1 MTDQI
6 QSGAGTTT
14 LLFTDIEGST
24 KLLQQLGDRYAL
36 VLADHHRLL
45 RASFAAHAGIELDS
59 AGDGLYYKFPSARA
73 AVAAAVDA
81 QLALI
86 AHQWPDGAQVRVR
99 MGLHTGEPIVS
110 DVGLVGIDVHRASR
124 ISSAGHGGQIL
135 LSRTARDLAGRELPA
150 GVSLRDLGEHR
161 LKDIAE
167 PQQLFQV
174 VAPGLPEAFPA
185 LRTLDDR
192 PTNLPRRLSSFVGR
206 EQEIA
211 QGRELF
217 ESAPLVT
224 LTGPGGVGKTTLA
237 MQIAAGMLDD
247 LPDGVWLAELGNVSE
262 EGMVLSTVAAAL
274 ARE

>member
-1 MTDQI
+1 
-6 QSGAGTTT
+6 
-14 LLFTDIEGST
+14 
-24 KLLQQLGDRYAL
+24 
-36 VLADHHRLL
+36 
-45 RASFAAHAGIELDS
+45 
-59 AGDGLYYKFPSARA
+59 
-73 AVAAAVDA
+73 
-81 QLALI
+81 
-86 AHQWPDGAQVRVR
+86 

-110 DVGLVGIDVHRASR
+110 EVGLVGIDVHRASR

-174 VAPGLPEAFPA
+174 SAAGLPESFPP

-206 EQEIA
+206 EQQIA
-211 QGRELF
+211 QGRKLF

-274 ARE
+274 RVTEQPGRDLASTLVEAMRNRRLALVMDNCEHVLGACADIAHSLIATTDVRILATSREPLSVDGERVLPVPTLELPDARHSGQRRRGR